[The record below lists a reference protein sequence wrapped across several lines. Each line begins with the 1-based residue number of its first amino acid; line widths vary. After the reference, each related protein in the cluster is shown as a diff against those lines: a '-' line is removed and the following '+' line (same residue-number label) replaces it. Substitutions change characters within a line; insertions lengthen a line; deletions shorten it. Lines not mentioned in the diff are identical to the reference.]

1 MLTRSVWLAVAG
13 ACGVVA
19 VAAAAVLVWL
29 RSSEPPR
36 PIAVTG
42 AQGLYA
48 EHCAVCHG
56 ATGKGD
62 GPGARVLGRQMP
74 DFTDAEA
81 MRQVNDE
88 FLFEIIEKG
97 GSQFGRSNAMPA
109 WGMRLSDAEIRDL
122 VTLIRSLARPVK
134 KETS

>member
-1 MLTRSVWLAVAG
+1 MLTRNAWLAFLGGGGAAAVAVAG
-13 ACGVVA
+13 
-19 VAAAAVLVWL
+19 VLLWS
-29 RSSEPPR
+29 RTSEQPQPGSR
-36 PIAVTG
+36 TG
-42 AQGLYA
+42 ARGLYA

-62 GPGARVLGRQMP
+62 GPGARVLGHQMP
-74 DFTDAEA
+74 DFTDADA
-81 MRQVNDE
+81 MRQVDDR
-88 FLFEIIEKG
+88 FLFEIIQKG

-122 VTLIRSLARPVK
+122 VTLIRSLVHPAK